1 MKNMVLLID
10 ANVVL
15 DYLLHREPNFSYA
28 KKLLRNCQS
37 DDIDGYIAFH
47 SMSIIWYA
55 LRKHPI
61 AERRQA
67 LRMIATMLTVVGASH
82 SAVLEAI
89 ESNEFSDFEDCLQ
102 EKCAENVSADY
113 IVTENVK
120 DYSASPIPAV
130 ASAEIVEML
139 EGRE

>member
-1 MKNMVLLID
+1 M
-10 ANVVL
+10 
-15 DYLLHREPNFSYA
+15 
-28 KKLLRNCQS
+28 
-37 DDIDGYIAFH
+37 
-47 SMSIIWYA
+47 
-55 LRKHPI
+55 
-61 AERRQA
+61 
-67 LRMIATMLTVVGASH
+67 RMIATMLTVVGASH